1 MSSKPS
7 YNISVPVMRL
17 SIAFSLML
25 AALAFYLYISWEK
38 VDSVEKVQNAP
49 LLVQAQQLNQTI
61 EFDIQTLQRC
71 LSARYCSTTEL
82 DFEVLKDEIDQF
94 KSLASLNKTEFSL
107 VGATEYTQLELAIN
121 RFSDSQKKHATMCWH
136 CTSRSPITT
145 YKWTTTTGPYLTT
158 MRAT

>member
-1 MSSKPS
+1 M
-7 YNISVPVMRL
+7 
-17 SIAFSLML
+17 
-25 AALAFYLYISWEK
+25 
-38 VDSVEKVQNAP
+38 QNAP

-121 RFSDSQKKHATMCWH
+121 RFSDSSKTRDDVLALYLSLTNNYLQMDDNYRTM
-136 CTSRSPITT
+136 
-145 YKWTTTTGPYLTT
+145 
-158 MRAT
+158 